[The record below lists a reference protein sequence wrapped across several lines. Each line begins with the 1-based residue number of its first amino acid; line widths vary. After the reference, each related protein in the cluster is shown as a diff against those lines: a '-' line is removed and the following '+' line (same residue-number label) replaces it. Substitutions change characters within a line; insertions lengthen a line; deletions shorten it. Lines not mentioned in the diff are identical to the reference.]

1 MQPCPR
7 GQKLSLSIVLKVY
20 LWLANLLA
28 RPWLLLVCDILGQL
42 ETAQNQQAERVE
54 MATA

>member
-7 GQKLSLSIVLKVY
+7 DQTLSLSIVLQVY
-20 LWLANLLA
+20 LRLANLLA
-28 RPWLLLVCDILGQL
+28 RRWLLLVCDILGQL